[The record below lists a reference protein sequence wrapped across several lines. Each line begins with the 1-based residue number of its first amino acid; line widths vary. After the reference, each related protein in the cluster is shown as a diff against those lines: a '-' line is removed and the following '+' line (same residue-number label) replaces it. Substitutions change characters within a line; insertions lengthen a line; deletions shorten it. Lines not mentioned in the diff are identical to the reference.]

1 MKNLIEKIWDKY
13 SDGEA
18 VILAIGLIVLV
29 LVLALVLCAAGYAI
43 TAVGLMWLWNL
54 VMPLIWAGAPKL
66 TFWVSLGLLLICRIL
81 FAKVVTISKGS
92 GD

>member
-1 MKNLIEKIWDKY
+1 MRNLLEKIWDKY

-18 VILAIGLIVLV
+18 VLLAIGLIVLV
-29 LVLALVLCAAGYAI
+29 IVLALVLCAAGYAI
-43 TAVGLMWLWNL
+43 SAAILMWLWNL
-54 VMPLIWAGAPKL
+54 VLPAIWVGAPKL
-66 TFWVSLGLLLICRIL
+66 TFWLSLGILIICRLL

>member
-18 VILAIGLIVLV
+18 VILAIGLIVLII
-29 LVLALVLCAAGYAI
+29 VLALVLCAAGYAI
-43 TAVGLMWLWNL
+43 SAVALMWLWNL
-54 VMPLIWAGAPKL
+54 VMPLIWVGAPKL
-66 TFWVSLGLLLICRIL
+66 TFWVALGVLLICRIL
-81 FAKVVTISKGS
+81 FAKVVTVSKGS